1 MAKLQ
6 NKDVTT
12 LIYIIALFIFGV
24 MFCCSLSMGVEAISW
39 IVGAILIVTAV
50 ILLASAYV
58 ENKSLT
64 TIDGLLGA
72 VIAAFGVLFIVKRL
86 AWIIVQYI
94 PYLLIFLGGL
104 LILDSIIFIIVRS
117 KRDYLVF
124 GLEIALGIV
133 SLTLGLLLIFVDDFA
148 DYASIVF
155 GIILI
160 ALSIYQLLLFF
171 GGKNRRVSDKRRK

>member
-1 MAKLQ
+1 MAKIQ

-24 MFCCSLSMGVEAISW
+24 MFCCSLSMGVEAVSW

-50 ILLASAYV
+50 ILIASAYV

-72 VIAAFGVLFIVKRL
+72 VIAAFGVLFIVRKL

-94 PYLLIFLGGL
+94 PYLLIFIGAL
-104 LILDSIIFIIVRS
+104 LILDSILFIMFRG
-117 KRDYLVF
+117 KKNYLVC
-124 GLEIALGIV
+124 GIELAIGCV

-148 DYASIVF
+148 EYASIVF

-160 ALSIYQLLLFF
+160 AVSIYQLLLFF
-171 GGKNRRVSDKRRK
+171 GGQNKRTSTRK